1 MNDRDGKNRG
11 TKDSRKH
18 CRKIRIIVA
27 AVCCM
32 AGLAAVLLSAGSG
45 GNSSE
50 EPVSLDTL
58 ANGSPESDSGGAPEE
73 GFSAETSAP
82 QAISAMGLQFA
93 LMTGSQIAPAEGLPP
108 ASMTGSQTAPAEGLA
123 SASMTGSQT
132 TQEQDTPSAS
142 LAGSQAAPAEELPSV
157 PVTESQTIPETE
169 AQVSP
174 PPNVDGGGDIG
185 SSQAAKP
192 PAEEPAVSN
201 GYLVVIDAGHQQ
213 KGNSEKEPVGPGATE
228 MKAKVAGGT
237 HGDTSGLKEYELT
250 LMVAEKLEDELIARG
265 YEVIMVRTTH
275 DVNISNAERAQVAND
290 AGADAFIRIHANGSE
305 NTSVHGAM
313 TICQT
318 ASNPYNSGFYEQSRD
333 LSTKVLDAL
342 AASTDC
348 RKQYVWET
356 DTMSGI
362 NWCQVPV
369 TIVEMG
375 YMTNPEEDALMA
387 TEEYQQKIA
396 EGIANGIDGFFGR

>member
-1 MNDRDGKNRG
+1 MSDRDRKNRG
-11 TKDSRKH
+11 TKDSRKS
-18 CRKIRIIVA
+18 CRKICIIMA
-27 AVCCM
+27 AVCCT
-32 AGLAAVLLSAGSG
+32 AGLAAALLSAGSG
-45 GNSSE
+45 GDTGE
-50 EPVSLDTL
+50 EPVSLDAL
-58 ANGSPESDSGGAPEE
+58 ANGSPEPE
-73 GFSAETSAP
+73 
-82 QAISAMGLQFA
+82 
-93 LMTGSQIAPAEGLPP
+93 
-108 ASMTGSQTAPAEGLA
+108 LA
-123 SASMTGSQT
+123 SASLTGSQT
-132 TQEQDTPSAS
+132 TPESDISSAS
-142 LAGSQAAPAEELPSV
+142 SAGSQAAPAEELPSV

-174 PPNVDGGGDIG
+174 TPNVDGGGDIG

-192 PAEEPAVSN
+192 PVEEPAVSN

-250 LMVAEKLEDELIARG
+250 LMVAEKLEEELIARG

-318 ASNPYNSGFYEQSRD
+318 ASNPYNSAFYEQSRD

-396 EGIANGIDGFFGR
+396 EGIANGIDGFLGR

>member
-1 MNDRDGKNRG
+1 MKNGKKRNIAG
-11 TKDSRKH
+11 PA
-18 CRKIRIIVA
+18 VAAA
-27 AVCCM
+27 AVCVILI
-32 AGLAAVLLSAGSG
+32 LAALLFTVIRGDEEDASG
-45 GNSSE
+45 E
-50 EPVSLDTL
+50 
-58 ANGSPESDSGGAPEE
+58 
-73 GFSAETSAP
+73 AETSAL
-82 QAISAMGLQFA
+82 QAVAVVE
-93 LMTGSQIAPAEGLPP
+93 PAGQPSGTPTVEP
-108 ASMTGSQTAPAEGLA
+108 AGQPSGTPTVEPAGQPSGTPTVEPAGQP
-123 SASMTGSQT
+123 SG
-132 TQEQDTPSAS
+132 TPSVESGQS
-142 LAGSQAAPAEELPSV
+142 LESPGAAAPLPDAPV
-157 PVTESQTIPETE
+157 PEQP
-169 AQVSP
+169 
-174 PPNVDGGGDIG
+174 
-185 SSQAAKP
+185 AA
-192 PAEEPAVSN
+192 SN

-250 LMVAEKLEDELIARG
+250 LMVAEKLEDELVSRG
-265 YEVIMVRTTH
+265 YEVIMVRTSH

-318 ASNPYNSGFYEQSRD
+318 AANPYNSAFYEQSRD
-333 LSTKVLDAL
+333 LSTKVLDEL
-342 AASTDC
+342 TAATGC
-348 RKQYVWET
+348 KKQYVWET

-396 EGIANGIDGFFGR
+396 EGIANGIDGFLAGQNEAP